1 MSHAMTHEPSL
12 IGRALGGR
20 PPLRRSPGFTLIE
33 LLVSITV
40 LVVLMMVVTQV
51 VGVVQRNWVRANSR
65 VSQFREA
72 RRAFDV
78 ISRNLS
84 QATLNTYWANDFDEL
99 STDGVGEKI
108 TAPKS
113 YKRQSELQFVS
124 GPTSQVLTAAAG
136 NDYPGHAVFF
146 QAPLGVTSL
155 VAADAGSTTQAD
167 TENMVNL
174 LCARGYFVEWGT
186 DLPYRPE
193 FLNASP
199 YSTIVPPRSRLR
211 LMEYSPTAEKNRI
224 YADVVR
230 PIEDHSRQ
238 WFQDAL
244 TSTVTS
250 TETVATRAFTRPIAE
265 NILALI
271 ISPQTETTEASE
283 SPTAIAP
290 NYFYDSTVVGP
301 TSSGTRPQGTQHALP
316 PLLKVTMVALD
327 ERSGEFFARQENDSM
342 RNAVLGGTAALF
354 QNVASQQQ
362 ELEGTDDQPGT
373 LEQLLL
379 ENKLQYRIFTT
390 TIALK
395 ASRFS
400 F

>member
-1 MSHAMTHEPSL
+1 MLHVMTHEPPL
-12 IGRALGGR
+12 IGRARAGSLSSR
-20 PPLRRSPGFTLIE
+20 HRPGFTLIE

-78 ISRNLS
+78 ISRSLS
-84 QATLNTYWANDFDEL
+84 QATLNTYWANDFDEV

-113 YKRQSELQFVS
+113 YKRQSELQFVC
-124 GPTSQVLTAAAG
+124 GPTSQVLTAATG

-193 FLNASP
+193 FLNTAP

-211 LMEYSPTAEKNRI
+211 LMEYSPTAEKNKI
-224 YADVVR
+224 YADIVR
-230 PIEDHSRQ
+230 PIEEHSKQ

-244 TSTVTS
+244 TSTVTD

-271 ISPQTETTEASE
+271 ISPQTETTQATDT
-283 SPTAIAP
+283 PTAIAP
-290 NYFYDSTVVGP
+290 TYFYDSTVVGP
-301 TSSGTRPQGTQHALP
+301 TASSTRPQGTQHALP
-316 PLLKVTMVALD
+316 PLLKITMVALD
-327 ERSGEFFARQENDSM
+327 ERSGEFFARQENSSM
-342 RNAVLGGTAALF
+342 MSSV
-354 QNVASQQQ
+354 
-362 ELEGTDDQPGT
+362 LEGTTALFKSAANQQAELDGTDDEPGT
-373 LEQLLL
+373 LEKLLL
-379 ENKLQYRIFTT
+379 DNKLQYRIFTT

-395 ASRFS
+395 ESRWS

>member
-1 MSHAMTHEPSL
+1 MTSEPF
-12 IGRALGGR
+12 IQGRTRGC
-20 PPLRRSPGFTLIE
+20 RRSCRRPAAFTLIE

-99 STDGVGEKI
+99 STDSVGEKI
-108 TAPKS
+108 TAPKN
-113 YKRQSELQFVS
+113 YKRQSELQFIC
-124 GPTSQVLTAAAG
+124 GPTAQVLTAASG
-136 NDYPGHAVFF
+136 SNYPGHAVFF

-155 VAADAGSTTQAD
+155 IATTAGSTTQAD

-174 LCARGYFVEWGT
+174 LCARGYFVEWGS
-186 DLPYRPE
+186 DLAYRPE
-193 FLNASP
+193 FLTASP

-230 PIEDHSRQ
+230 PIEEHSKQ

-271 ISPQTETTEASE
+271 ISPQTETTKAVD

-290 NYFYDSTVVGP
+290 SYFYDSTVVGP
-301 TSSGTRPQGTQHALP
+301 IATGTRPQGTQHALP
-316 PLLKVTMVALD
+316 PLLLVTMVALD
-327 ERSGEFFARQENDSM
+327 ERSGEFFARQENESM
-342 RNAVLGGTAALF
+342 RNEVLQATSALFKSASSQKTDLEGTAA
-354 QNVASQQQ
+354 
-362 ELEGTDDQPGT
+362 EPGA
-373 LEQLLL
+373 LRKLLL
-379 ENKLQYRIFTT
+379 QKKLEYRVFTA

-395 ASRFS
+395 ESRWS

>member
-1 MSHAMTHEPSL
+1 MSHEPPL
-12 IGRALGGR
+12 IGPARGAPR
-20 PPLRRSPGFTLIE
+20 PLRGAPAFTLIE

-40 LVVLMMVVTQV
+40 LVVLMLVVTQV

-84 QATLNTYWANDFDEL
+84 QATLNTYWANDFEEL

-113 YKRQSELQFVS
+113 YKRQSELQFVC
-124 GPTSQVLTAAAG
+124 GPTSQVLTAASG
-136 NDYPGHAVFF
+136 SNYPGHAVFF

-155 VAADAGSTTQAD
+155 VAADSGSTTQAD

-193 FLNASP
+193 FLNSSP

-224 YADVVR
+224 YAEIVR
-230 PIEDHSRQ
+230 PIENNSRQ

-244 TSTVTS
+244 TSTVTDS
-250 TETVATRAFTRPIAE
+250 ETVSTRAFTRPIAE

-271 ISPQTETTEASE
+271 ISPQTETTSATDT
-283 SPTAIAP
+283 PTAIAP
-290 NYFYDSTVVGP
+290 SYFYDSTVTGP
-301 TSSGTRPQGTQHALP
+301 SASGTRPQGTQHALP

-327 ERSGEFFARQENDSM
+327 ERSGEFFARDENSSM
-342 RNAVLGGTAALF
+342 LDEV
-354 QNVASQQQ
+354 
-362 ELEGTDDQPGT
+362 LEGTTALFKSAANYQAELDGTEDEPGT
-373 LEQLLL
+373 LEALLL
-379 ENKLQYRIFTT
+379 KNKLQYRIFTT